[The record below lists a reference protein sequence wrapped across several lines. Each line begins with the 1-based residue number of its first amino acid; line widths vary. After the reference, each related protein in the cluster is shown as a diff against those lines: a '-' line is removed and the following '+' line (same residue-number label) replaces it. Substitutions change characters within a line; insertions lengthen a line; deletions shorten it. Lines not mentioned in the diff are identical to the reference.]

1 MKDVPYTRRQMDAT
15 RAAAEPAGGR
25 IEGLHAEAKAA
36 LASTANRLRAL
47 REDYRT
53 AYAEEQAA
61 WLALRRRVEARDAS
75 RKGADAAGP
84 PAVDARQELHRRRG
98 QLGRHQAELN
108 RLELAV
114 RNLESLWLFL
124 ERGDTSL
131 IMPAGSGGGADVN
144 LRIVQAQEAERSRL
158 AQEVHDGP
166 AQVLSNAIFQ
176 VEYIERIV
184 GQDVR
189 QARIELLSLRD
200 LLRRELGEVRGF
212 ISQLRPPLLDA
223 VGLNGA
229 LEETVKR
236 LEPMIGLPVETDF
249 GAPDQGLPDAAQTVA
264 LRVAQEALQNIR
276 KHASATTVS
285 VATRVEGG
293 EWVLEIRDDG
303 RGFDV
308 TAVATNGRRNFGVR
322 FMQERAELIGARF
335 DVRSRP
341 GEGTVVRLSIPMGAE
356 ETR

>member
-1 MKDVPYTRRQMDAT
+1 MDAA
-15 RAAAEPAGGR
+15 RAGAESPVGR

-36 LASTANRLRAL
+36 LASTANKLRAL
-47 REDYRT
+47 REEYRT
-53 AYAEEQAA
+53 AYGEEQAA
-61 WLALRRRVEARDAS
+61 WLALRRRVEARDAA
-75 RKGADAAGP
+75 REAIRPPAAGKIDP
-84 PAVDARQELHRRRG
+84 RQELHRRRG
-98 QLGRHQAELN
+98 ELGRQQAELN

-131 IMPAGSGGGADVN
+131 INPSGGGGTADVN

-184 GQDVR
+184 GKDPR

-212 ISQLRPPLLDA
+212 IGQLRPPLLDA

-229 LEETVKR
+229 LEETIRQAGSLIHVT
-236 LEPMIGLPVETDF
+236 VESDLT
-249 GAPDQGLPDAAQTVA
+249 APDGRLPDAAQTVA
-264 LRVAQEALQNIR
+264 LRVAQEALQNVR
-276 KHASATTVS
+276 KHASASKVS
-285 VATRVEGG
+285 VTTRVEG
-293 EWVLEIRDDG
+293 EDWVLEIRDDG
-303 RGFDV
+303 RGFDLA
-308 TAVATNGRRNFGVR
+308 TATTQGRRHFGVR
-322 FMQERAELIGARF
+322 FMQERAELIGARL

-341 GEGTVVRLSIPMGAE
+341 GEGTVVRLAIPMGAK
-356 ETR
+356 ETT